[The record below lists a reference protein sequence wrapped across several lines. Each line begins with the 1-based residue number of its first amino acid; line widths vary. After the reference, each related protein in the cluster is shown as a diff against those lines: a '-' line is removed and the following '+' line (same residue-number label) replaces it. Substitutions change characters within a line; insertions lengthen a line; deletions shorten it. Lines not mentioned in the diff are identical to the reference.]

1 MSDESEGLKP
11 PQPAEVID
19 EDMLSQGDENSS
31 DIIMSVLPASEEAK
45 RADSPGT
52 PASEWIAVLGRRHA
66 RDDARARTDVPDF
79 VDDIGDESKDDK
91 KKHENPEVCVSQDS
105 SREEHIEV
113 EIVDFSFN
121 NDEPMIIVDEG
132 APSND
137 EEKSALDPCRWANEA
152 EAEEAQKKLEQK
164 CFEDELK
171 KIVDV
176 LEEVKTTG
184 SACSL
189 TSQKS
194 GKSSG
199 SRSDASLNTEEKLR
213 ATDGALDIQRKTL
226 AEHERILREIR
237 LENTKL
243 AEERSKALNGT

>member
-1 MSDESEGLKP
+1 MPHFHNVTFSPFSLIETKKKVVKGMSDESEGLKP
-11 PQPAEVID
+11 LQPAEF
-19 EDMLSQGDENSS
+19 N
-31 DIIMSVLPASEEAK
+31 
-45 RADSPGT
+45 
-52 PASEWIAVLGRRHA
+52 
-66 RDDARARTDVPDF
+66 
-79 VDDIGDESKDDK
+79 
-91 KKHENPEVCVSQDS
+91 
-105 SREEHIEV
+105 
-113 EIVDFSFN
+113 FN
-121 NDEPMIIVDEG
+121 NDEPMVVVDEG
-132 APSND
+132 APSNE
-137 EEKSALDPCRWANEA
+137 EEKSAHDPCRWANEA

-199 SRSDASLNTEEKLR
+199 NRSDASLTTEEKLR

-226 AEHERILREIR
+226 AEHERILGEIR